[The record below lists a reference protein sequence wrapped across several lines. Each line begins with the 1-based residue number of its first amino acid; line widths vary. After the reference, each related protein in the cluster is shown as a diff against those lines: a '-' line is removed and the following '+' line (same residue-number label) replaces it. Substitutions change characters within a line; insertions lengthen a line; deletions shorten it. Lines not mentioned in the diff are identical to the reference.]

1 MGKITFFLFPLTLR
15 LPHQQFQ
22 RLHREIN
29 RDDTQRDQK
38 KKKSNHTLKK
48 NN

>member
-38 KKKSNHTLKK
+38 KKKIKSHFKEK
-48 NN
+48 